1 MSNTKTILGILGG
14 AAVGAIA
21 GVLFAPDKGYK
32 TRRKIKKE
40 SQRVTKN
47 ATKEVHRKMEDMK
60 GHVNHV
66 VDDLKSQLSQAEAEL
81 KSKLNHVRNKKSEEV
96 IES

>member
-40 SQRVTKN
+40 SQRVTK
-47 ATKEVHRKMEDMK
+47 TPQKRF
-60 GHVNHV
+60 
-66 VDDLKSQLSQAEAEL
+66 
-81 KSKLNHVRNKKSEEV
+81 
-96 IES
+96 IEKWKI

>member
-1 MSNTKTILGILGG
+1 
-14 AAVGAIA
+14 
-21 GVLFAPDKGYK
+21 
-32 TRRKIKKE
+32 
-40 SQRVTKN
+40 
-47 ATKEVHRKMEDMK
+47 MK